1 MNVLLCLIGI
11 LFFALIVNYFVG
23 HSRLLHEGLTSGS
36 QNMLL
41 PGKYLTSGKYL
52 VSENKEYFAIMQS
65 DGNFVVYKGS
75 GPTDNKGATWNSDTE
90 GNNESFVI
98 MQDDGNLVVY
108 KGSGPTDNK
117 GVTWNSD
124 TEGNNESFVIM
135 QDDGNLVVYK
145 GTGPTDNK
153 GATWSSQ
160 GGKIKTPALVQSNSS
175 GSPPTT
181 LGSTNTV
188 TPSTSTKSR
197 EGNQGGGNGIFSN
210 PAYLEKLDK
219 EAEQVEARVTREENK
234 NKVAPT
240 SSKSI
245 FPGFN
250 IPDEPGTSGFKP
262 SSAPPANDGK
272 SPPPA
277 PYTPSAPPKPMN
289 DGKAPPAS
297 DGKAPPAS
305 DGKAPP
311 ASDGKAPP
319 PPPASDGKAPPP
331 PPSNDGKPPPPPPPP
346 PSNDGGQSDK
356 IAVHYSNRTFMF

>member
-1 MNVLLCLIGI
+1 MKHKMNVLLCLIGI

-65 DGNFVVYKGS
+65 DGNF
-75 GPTDNKGATWNSDTE
+75 
-90 GNNESFVI
+90 
-98 MQDDGNLVVY
+98 VVY

-311 ASDGKAPP
+311 
-319 PPPASDGKAPPP
+319 P